1 MAGVAVVL
9 TAPRARG
16 LTDAEIAV
24 AARAADGDG
33 PRRLGPAAAEI
44 AAGTAPDL
52 AALAAALPGVD
63 VNAVPLT
70 GRRKRI
76 LIADMD
82 STLIPVECIDEIA
95 DVAGVKPQVAAITE
109 RAMAGEIDFEG
120 SLRARVRLLAG
131 LPEAALAR
139 VHAERVSLNPGASAL
154 VRTMRAAGART
165 LLVSGGFTYFA
176 ERVAEAAGFSEA
188 RANVLLARDGLLTGE
203 VAEPI
208 LGREAKLDA
217 LREAAAALGV
227 GAEAV
232 LAVGDG
238 ANDLAMIEAAGL
250 GVGFRP
256 KPALAARSDA
266 VICHAGLDAL
276 LALQGY
282 SEDEIVGL

>member
-1 MAGVAVVL
+1 MAGTAVVL
-9 TAPRARG
+9 AAPRARG
-16 LTDAEIAV
+16 LSDAEIAA
-24 AARAADGDG
+24 AARLLDGDT

-44 AAGTAPDL
+44 AVAARPDL

-63 VNAVPLT
+63 VNAVPLA

-82 STLIPVECIDEIA
+82 STMIPVECIDEIA
-95 DVAGVKPQVAAITE
+95 DFAGVKPQVAAITE
-109 RAMAGEIDFEG
+109 RAMAGELDFEAA
-120 SLRARVRLLAG
+120 LRARVRLLQG
-131 LPEAALAR
+131 LPEAVLAR
-139 VHAERVSLNPGASAL
+139 VHAERVSLNPGAAAL

-176 ERVAEAAGFSEA
+176 ERVAAAAGFAEA
-188 RANVLLARDGLLTGE
+188 RANVLCAAGGRLTGE

-208 LGREAKLDA
+208 LGREAKLAA
-217 LREAAAALGV
+217 LTAAAAELGL
-227 GAEAV
+227 GTDAA

-256 KPALAARSDA
+256 RPALAAKADA
-266 VICHAGLDAL
+266 VIRHAGLDAL

-282 SEDEIVGL
+282 AEDEIVGL